1 MLFIKVVP
9 ANYDKILSRC
19 SDLDIKFLKE
29 HEDSQSRLGDSV
41 PYYATNR
48 WTDRLGREN
57 SYSVL
62 FREVHLNEEMDFPHG
77 KSETDWFQ
85 ATRKHS

>member
-9 ANYDKILSRC
+9 ENFGKILSRC
-19 SDLDIKFLKE
+19 SDLDQKFLEE
-29 HEDSQSRLGDSV
+29 HMESQSRLRDSKH
-41 PYYATNR
+41 YYATNR
-48 WTDRLGREN
+48 WIDSRGREN

-62 FREVHLNEEMDFPHG
+62 WHEDSLNEKMDFPHG

-85 ATRKHS
+85 ATRNKS